1 MLQDLRY
8 ALRSLRKSPG
18 FTAAAVLT
26 LALGIGASTAMFSLL
41 DQVALRKL
49 PVRNPDELVVLD
61 GPGAFRGASHQNSEF
76 STPFSYPMYK
86 DLRDQA
92 TTLAGMLARFPT
104 AVTLGDGKATRYVN
118 AELVS
123 GNYFEVLG
131 LEPAA
136 GRLFH
141 TSDDQT
147 KLQHPVAVLG
157 WAAFQRDFG
166 GNPSIVGQTL
176 LVNAQPMTVVGVAPK
191 DFRSVQIGFVPD
203 VYVPMAMKPALTPG
217 WDALD
222 DRRTRWMDMVARLK
236 PGVSMERALTE
247 LDLIYRRALQQ
258 EAQAPEMTDMAA
270 SSRERFLS
278 KHLVLLPGA
287 RGRSDLRGDFSKRLV
302 AVWMLVLLVLLVA
315 CANLANLLAAKTA
328 GRQRELAVKTALGAP
343 RARLAR
349 DLLMQSVILA
359 LAGGALGVLLA
370 ETLLGAAIRVL
381 PFDRVVDAFSA
392 RTDLRVLG
400 FAFLA
405 SALSGLLFGLAPALE
420 IFGTD
425 LSPKLREESGGAV
438 GSRRSARW
446 RRALVVGQVALSVVV
461 LAAAGLFSRSLQR
474 LLSIDPGFEVKNVV
488 TFGVSPEL
496 SGYSKERSLE
506 FFERLEE
513 KLRGLPGVEGA
524 AMLDN
529 ALLANSDSSST
540 VKVEGYEP
548 AESEDMNFRFYD
560 VSPGYFDALKVRV
573 LAGRT
578 FRPTDRA
585 GSPKVAILNEVAAR
599 KYFKNGDAVGR
610 HIVRRRD
617 EKESIEIIGIVRDG
631 PMSSLT
637 EPTPRGVYVP
647 VAQDYDRGGMNFYVR
662 AANLGPVVPSIARV
676 VREIDPLVPVVDL
689 RTLEGQARI
698 SLFTERMAATLS
710 TAFAGLAMF
719 LAALGLYGVL
729 ALAVTAR
736 RRELGVRMA
745 LGADPRSVARLVVR
759 DGLRPVAWGLLIGI
773 AAAIPAAF
781 LMKSLL
787 YDVRPL
793 DLPTLVA
800 VPLLL
805 SAAAL
810 SACWLPARRA
820 SRIDPSTALR
830 SDG

>member
-1 MLQDLRY
+1 MQDIRF
-8 ALRSLRKSPG
+8 ALRALRKSPG
-18 FTAAAVLT
+18 FTLAAVLT

-61 GPGAFRGASHQNSEF
+61 GPGPYRGASHQNSNF

-136 GRLFH
+136 GRLLH
-141 TSDDQT
+141 PADDRT
-147 KLQHPVAVLG
+147 RMQHPVAVLG
-157 WAAFQRDFG
+157 WTAFQRDFG

-176 LVNAQPMTVVGVAPK
+176 LVNAQPMTVVGVAPR

-217 WDALD
+217 WDGLD
-222 DRRTRWMDMVARLK
+222 DRRTRWMDIVARLK

-247 LDLIYRRALQQ
+247 LDLIYRRALEQ
-258 EAQAPEMTDMAA
+258 EAAAPEMTDMAA
-270 SSRERFLS
+270 SSRQRFLS
-278 KHLVLLPGA
+278 KHLVVLPGA

-302 AVWMLVLLVLLVA
+302 AVWLLVLLVLLVA

-349 DLLMQSVILA
+349 DLLLQSVILA
-359 LAGGALGVLLA
+359 LAGGALGLLLA

-392 RTDLRVLG
+392 RTDLRVMG
-400 FAFLA
+400 FAFVA
-405 SALSGLLFGLAPALE
+405 SALSGLLFGLVPALE
-420 IFGTD
+420 LFGTD

-446 RRALVVGQVALSVVV
+446 RRGLVVGQVALSVVV
-461 LAAAGLFSRSLQR
+461 LAAAGLFTRSLQR
-474 LLSIDPGFEVKNVV
+474 LLRIDPGFEVHDVL

-496 SGYSKERSLE
+496 SGYSKEQSLE
-506 FFERLEE
+506 FFERLEDR
-513 KLRGLPGVEGA
+513 LRALPGVEGA

-529 ALLANSDSSST
+529 ALLADSDSSST
-540 VKVEGYEP
+540 VRVDGYEA
-548 AESEDMNFRFYD
+548 AEGEDMNFRFYS

-578 FRPTDRA
+578 FRPTDRKET
-585 GSPKVAILNEVAAR
+585 PHVAIINEVLAK
-599 KYFKNGDAVGR
+599 KYFPKGDAVGR
-610 HIVRRRD
+610 RLVRRRD
-617 EKESIEIIGIVRDG
+617 EKDWLEIVGVVRDG

-637 EPTPRGVYVP
+637 EATPRGVYVP

-662 AANLGPVVPSIARV
+662 AAGLGPVVPAIPRV
-676 VREIDPLVPVVDL
+676 VRELDPRVPVVDM
-689 RTLEGQARI
+689 RTLESQARI

-759 DGLRPVAWGLLIGI
+759 DGLRPVAWGLVIGI

-781 LMKSLL
+781 LLKSLL
-787 YDVRPL
+787 YDIRPL

-805 SAAAL
+805 SGAAV

>member
-1 MLQDLRY
+1 MLQDFRY
-8 ALRSLRKSPG
+8 ALRSLRKNPG
-18 FTAAAVLT
+18 FTAAAILT
-26 LALGIGASTAMFSLL
+26 LALGIGANTAMFSLL

-61 GPGAFRGASHQNSEF
+61 GPGPYRGASHQNSSF
-76 STPFSYPMYK
+76 STPFSYPMYT

-92 TTLAGMLARFPT
+92 TTVSGMLARFPT
-104 AVTLGDGKATRYVN
+104 AVTLGDGKTTRLAN

-123 GNYFEVLG
+123 GNYFDVLG

-136 GRLFH
+136 GRLLH
-141 TSDDQT
+141 ASDDAV

-166 GNPSIVGQTL
+166 GNPSAVGQTL
-176 LVNAQPMTVVGVAPK
+176 LVNAQPMTIVGVAPK
-191 DFRSVQIGFVPD
+191 NFRSVQVGFVPD

-222 DRRTRWMDMVARLK
+222 DRRTRWMDIVARLK
-236 PGVSMERALTE
+236 PGVSLERALTE
-247 LDLIYRRALQQ
+247 LDLIYRRIVDR
-258 EAQAPEMTDMAA
+258 EVSEMTDMSA
-270 SSRERFLS
+270 SGAERIRG
-278 KHLVLLPGA
+278 KHLVLHPGA
-287 RGRSDLRGDFSKRLV
+287 RGRSDLRGDFSKRLT
-302 AVWMLVLLVLLVA
+302 AVSALVLLVLLVA

-343 RARLAR
+343 RGRLAR
-349 DLLMQSVILA
+349 DLLLQSGLLA
-359 LAGGALGVLLA
+359 LAGGALGVLLS
-370 ETLLGAAIRVL
+370 ESLLATAIRVL
-381 PFDRVVDAFSA
+381 PFDRIADVLSA

-400 FAFLA
+400 FAFAA
-405 SALSGLLFGLAPALE
+405 SALAGLFFGIVPALE
-420 IFGTD
+420 LFGSD
-425 LSPKLREESGGAV
+425 LSPRLREESGGAV

-461 LAAAGLFSRSLQR
+461 LAAAGLFTRSLQR

-506 FFERLEE
+506 YFERLEE

-529 ALLANSDSSST
+529 ALLADSDSSST
-540 VKVEGYEP
+540 VRVDGYEA
-548 AESEDMNFRFYD
+548 AEGEDMNFRFYD
-560 VSPGYFDALKVRV
+560 VSPGYFGALKVRV

-578 FRPTDRA
+578 FQPSDRA
-585 GSPKVAILNEVAAR
+585 GAPLVAVINEVTAR
-599 KYFKNGDAVGR
+599 KYFPKGDAVGR
-610 HIVRRRD
+610 RLARRRD
-617 EKESIEIIGIVRDG
+617 EDKWIEIIGIVRDG

-637 EPTPRGVYVP
+637 EPTPRGVYLP

-662 AANLGPVVPSIARV
+662 AAGLGPVVPAIPRVAR
-676 VREIDPLVPVVDL
+676 ELDPLVPVVDL
-689 RTLEGQARI
+689 RTLEGQAEI
-698 SLFTERMAATLS
+698 SLFTERMAARLS
-710 TAFAGLAMF
+710 TAFAVLATF
-719 LAALGLYGVL
+719 LAALGLYGVV
-729 ALAVTAR
+729 ALAVTGR

-745 LGADPRSVARLVVR
+745 LGADPRSVSRMVVR
-759 DGLRPVAWGLLIGI
+759 DGLRPVGWGLLVGLL
-773 AAAIPAAF
+773 AAVPAAF
-781 LMKSLL
+781 LLKSLL
-787 YDVRPL
+787 YEVQPF
-793 DLPTLVA
+793 DLPTLFA

-805 SAAAL
+805 ASAALA
-810 SACWLPARRA
+810 ACWLPARRA

>member
-1 MLQDLRY
+1 MQDVRF
-8 ALRSLRKSPG
+8 ALRALRKSPG
-18 FTAAAVLT
+18 FTLAAILT

-49 PVRNPDELVVLD
+49 PVPNPDQLVVLD
-61 GPGAFRGASHQNSEF
+61 GPGPYRGASHQNSNF

-86 DLRDQA
+86 DLRDA
-92 TTLAGMLARFPT
+92 STRVSGMLARFPT
-104 AVTLGDGKATRYVN
+104 AVTLGDGKATRYSN
-118 AELVS
+118 AEVVS
-123 GNYFEVLG
+123 GNYFDVLG
-131 LEPAA
+131 LEPSA
-136 GRLFH
+136 GRLLH
-141 TSDDQT
+141 ANDDQT
-147 KLQHPVAVLG
+147 RMQNPVAVLG
-157 WAAFQRDFG
+157 WTAFQRDFG
-166 GNPSIVGQTL
+166 GNPSAVGQTL
-176 LVNAQPMTVVGVAPK
+176 LVNAQPMTIVGVAPK

-203 VYVPMAMKPALTPG
+203 VYVPMSMKPAITPG
-217 WDALD
+217 WDALE
-222 DRRTRWMDMVARLK
+222 DRRTRWMDIVARLK
-236 PGVSMERALTE
+236 PGVTPAQALAE
-247 LDLIYRRALQQ
+247 LDLVYRRILGQ
-258 EAQAPEMTDMAA
+258 EAAEMKDMSA
-270 SSRERFLS
+270 SSLERFRT

-287 RGRSDLRGDFSKRLV
+287 RGRSDLRGDFSKRLT
-302 AVWMLVLLVLLVA
+302 AVWLLVLLVLLVA

-343 RARLAR
+343 RGRLAR
-349 DLLMQSVILA
+349 DLLLQSAILS

-370 ETLLGAAIRVL
+370 ESILGAAIRVL
-381 PFDRVVDAFSA
+381 PFDRVADAFSA

-405 SALSGLLFGLAPALE
+405 SALSGLLFGIVPALE
-420 IFGTD
+420 LFGTD
-425 LSPKLREESGGAV
+425 LSPRLREESGGAV
-438 GSRRSARW
+438 GSRRSVRW
-446 RRALVVGQVALSVVV
+446 RRALVIGQVALSVVV
-461 LAAAGLFSRSLQR
+461 LAAAGLFTRSLQR
-474 LLSIDPGFEVKNVV
+474 LLNIDPGFEVHDVA
-488 TFGVSPEL
+488 TFGVSPDL
-496 SGYSKERSLE
+496 SGYSPERSLE

-513 KLRGLPGVEGA
+513 RLRALPGVEGS

-540 VKVEGYEP
+540 VRVDGYEP
-548 AESEDMNFRFYD
+548 AENEDMNFRFYA

-578 FRPTDRA
+578 FRPTDRK
-585 GSPKVAILNEVAAR
+585 GTPRVAIINEVTAK
-599 KYFKNGDAVGR
+599 KYFPKGDAVGR
-610 HIVRRRD
+610 RISRRRD
-617 EKESIEIIGIVRDG
+617 DTPIEIIGVVRDG

-662 AANLGPVVPSIARV
+662 AARLGPVVPAISRV
-676 VREIDPLVPVVDL
+676 VRELDPQVPVVDL
-689 RTLEGQARI
+689 RTLEGQAEI

-710 TAFAGLAMF
+710 MAFAALAMF

-759 DGLRPVAWGLLIGI
+759 DGLRPVAWGLVIGI
-773 AAAIPAAF
+773 AAAIPSAF
-781 LMKSLL
+781 LLKSLL

-805 SAAAL
+805 AGAAL
-810 SACWLPARRA
+810 TACWLPARRA
-820 SRIDPSTALR
+820 ARIDPSTALR

>member
-1 MLQDLRY
+1 MQDLRF
-8 ALRSLRKSPG
+8 ALRALRKSPG
-18 FTAAAVLT
+18 FTFAAVLT

-49 PVRNPDELVVLD
+49 PVPNPDELVVLD
-61 GPGAFRGASHQNSEF
+61 GPGAFRGASHQNSNF
-76 STPFSYPMYK
+76 STPFSYPMYR
-86 DLRDQA
+86 DLRDQG
-92 TTLAGMLARFPT
+92 TTRIAGMLARFPI
-104 AVTLGDGKATRYVN
+104 AVTLGDGKTTRFSN
-118 AELVS
+118 AEIVS
-123 GNYFEVLG
+123 GNYFDVLG
-131 LEPAA
+131 LNPAA
-136 GRLFH
+136 GRLLH
-141 TSDDQT
+141 PDDDQIR
-147 KLQHPVAVLG
+147 LQNPVAVLG
-157 WAAFQRDFG
+157 WTAFQRDFG
-166 GNPSIVGQTL
+166 GNPSAVGQTL
-176 LVNAQPMTVVGVAPK
+176 LVNAQPMTIVGVAPK

-203 VYVPMAMKPALTPG
+203 VYVPMSMKPALTPG
-217 WDALD
+217 WDALE
-222 DRRTRWMDMVARLK
+222 DRRTRWMDIVARLK
-236 PGVSMERALTE
+236 PGVTPAQALTE
-247 LDLIYRRALQQ
+247 LDVIYRRALEQ
-258 EAQAPEMTDMAA
+258 EIQAPEMTDMSA
-270 SSRERFLS
+270 SGRERFRT

-287 RGRSDLRGDFSKRLV
+287 RGRSDLRGDFTKRLT
-302 AVWMLVLLVLLVA
+302 AVWLLVLLVLLVA

-349 DLLMQSVILA
+349 DLLLQSVILA
-359 LAGGALGVLLA
+359 LAGGALGVLLS
-370 ETLLGAAIRVL
+370 ETILGAAIRVL
-381 PFDRVVDAFSA
+381 PFDRVTDALSA

-400 FAFLA
+400 FAFVA
-405 SALSGLLFGLAPALE
+405 SALSGLLFGLVPALE
-420 IFGTD
+420 LFGTD
-425 LSPKLREESGGAV
+425 LSPKLREGSGGAV
-438 GSRRSARW
+438 GSRRSVRW
-446 RRALVVGQVALSVVV
+446 RRGLVVGQVALSVVV
-461 LAAAGLFSRSLQR
+461 LAAAGLFTRSLQR
-474 LLSIDPGFEVKNVV
+474 LLNIDPGFEVRNVA
-488 TFGVSPEL
+488 TFGVSPDL
-496 SGYSKERSLE
+496 SGYSPERSLE

-513 KLRGLPGVEGA
+513 RLRALPGVEGA

-540 VKVEGYEP
+540 VRVDGYEP
-548 AESEDMNFRFYD
+548 AENEDMNFRFYA

-578 FRPTDRA
+578 FRPTDRKEA
-585 GSPKVAILNEVAAR
+585 PRVAVINEVTAK
-599 KYFKNGDAVGR
+599 KYFPKGDAVGR
-610 HIVRRRD
+610 HLARRRD
-617 EKESIEIIGIVRDG
+617 DKPMEVIGVVRDG

-662 AANLGPVVPSIARV
+662 AARLGPVVPAISRV
-676 VREIDPLVPVVDL
+676 VRELDPQVPVVDL
-689 RTLEGQARI
+689 RTLEGQAEI

-710 TAFAGLAMF
+710 TAFAALAMF

-759 DGLRPVAWGLLIGI
+759 DGLRPVAWGLVIGI

-781 LMKSLL
+781 LLKSLL

-805 SAAAL
+805 AGAAL
-810 SACWLPARRA
+810 TACWLPARRA